1 MNRHSRTRVSESFAT
16 TRKVTVNAFGRGLL
30 LGSSEVFRSFR
41 SSLNFGTSDDDAPN
55 VPHVA
60 TTRAT
65 SNGPKSATSVG
76 FACVP
81 LNDASAASF
90 AFDVSFSRVKY
101 LSAMSRF
108 RGQPGPRLERTARP
122 SANRSSHSF
131 RAKDDRASSKTSRV
145 T

>member
-1 MNRHSRTRVSESFAT
+1 MNEFVW
-16 TRKVTVNAFGRGLL
+16 
-30 LGSSEVFRSFR
+30 
-41 SSLNFGTSDDDAPN
+41 GTSDAA
-55 VPHVA
+55 PHVA
-60 TTRAT
+60 MTRAT
-65 SNGPKSATSVG
+65 SNGPKSATSDG
-76 FACVP
+76 FGYAP

-90 AFDVSFSRVKY
+90 AFAFEVKY

-108 RGQPGPRLERTARP
+108 RGHPGPRLERRGRP